1 MMIILT
7 LEEQQLISG
16 SGDGNNGGTRK
27 LTAALD
33 MGLRLMVFNLILLL
47 KIVGYFKIYQI
58 LVWLLLPLALLASL
72 EHLLAEMV
80 PDTTA
85 MGSAASVSW
94 VQRLL
99 FTL

>member
-1 MMIILT
+1 MA
-7 LEEQQLISG
+7 
-16 SGDGNNGGTRK
+16 GTRK

-80 PDTTA
+80 Q
-85 MGSAASVSW
+85 GLRRRW
-94 VQRLL
+94 VPQPLYRGYRGCCLR
-99 FTL
+99 FDRH